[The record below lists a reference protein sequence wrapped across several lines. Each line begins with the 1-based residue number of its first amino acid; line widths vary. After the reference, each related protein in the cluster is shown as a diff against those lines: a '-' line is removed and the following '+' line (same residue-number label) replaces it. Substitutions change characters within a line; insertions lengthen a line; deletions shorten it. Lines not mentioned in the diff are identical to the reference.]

1 MRSSHRA
8 YWRANRALIVVL
20 LAVWFAVSYGC
31 AILFAEQL
39 YDVEIGELPLSFWFA
54 HQGSMLVFVVLV
66 FAYAKIM
73 DRVDRKHDVHED
85 GA

>member
-1 MRSSHRA
+1 MHPSHRA
-8 YWRANRALIVVL
+8 YWRANRALIAAL

-31 AILFAEQL
+31 AILFAERL
-39 YDVEIGELPLSFWFA
+39 YDVELGELPLSFWFA

-66 FAYAKIM
+66 FAYARIM
-73 DRVDRKHDVHED
+73 DGVDRRHDVHED